1 MVDPIVSGVGKQGA
15 EMFKEATKQLENSSQ
30 QVSKFEDLR
39 ARMETEEMSG
49 PKKVGGEGM
58 KVQQSSADNLSPQPP
73 DQVSAANQVNA
84 PGQAQKAG
92 DIPKVTDMV
101 SLEKVVNRLKAGQS
115 RLQEL
120 ISSATSGKTYSPQ
133 EMIALQAEVQ
143 NITTEIQLCSKI
155 VEQGVSSIKST
166 MQMQV

>member
-1 MVDPIVSGVGKQGA
+1 MVDPIVSGLGRQGA

-30 QVSKFEDLR
+30 QVSKFEELR
-39 ARMETEEMSG
+39 ARMETEEMAG
-49 PKKVGGEGM
+49 PKKVGGESM
-58 KVQQSSADNLSPQPP
+58 KIQQSSETLSPQAP
-73 DQVSAANQVNA
+73 DQVSATN
-84 PGQAQKAG
+84 QAQKVG

-101 SLEKVVNRLKAGQS
+101 SLEKVVDRLKAGQS

-120 ISSATSGKTYSPQ
+120 VSSATSGKTFSPQ

-143 NITTEIQLCSKI
+143 QITTEIQLCSKI